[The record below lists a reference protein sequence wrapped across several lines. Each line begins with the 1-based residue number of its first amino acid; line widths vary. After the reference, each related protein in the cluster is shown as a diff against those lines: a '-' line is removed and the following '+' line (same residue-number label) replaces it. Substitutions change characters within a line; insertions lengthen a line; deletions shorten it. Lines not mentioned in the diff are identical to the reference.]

1 MTNLTDGL
9 KPWSK
14 GADEL
19 TNLDKTDDHGHYETG
34 GLSKKETKMIVYAT
48 SIEDEA
54 KGDSKVKDAAQFTS
68 ELS

>member
-19 TNLDKTDDHGHYETG
+19 TNLGHTYYNDNAEQF
-34 GLSKKETKMIVYAT
+34 GLSKKETKTIVYAT
-48 SIEDEA
+48 NIDDEDE
-54 KGDSKVKDAAQFTS
+54 KSDTKVKNAA
-68 ELS
+68 

>member
-19 TNLDKTDDHGHYETG
+19 TNLDKTDDHDNYEQVG
-34 GLSKKETKMIVYAT
+34 LLSKK
-48 SIEDEA
+48 
-54 KGDSKVKDAAQFTS
+54 
-68 ELS
+68 